1 MTLETAKRII
11 EEGLPNKEAEAVVR
25 GGMTICEHAEDG
37 HRNYIWI
44 KVLPTEN
51 DNESSI
57 NLSLKAH
64 RDKNKMIANL
74 VKSDSTIQV
83 KVIAKQEV
91 RQEPIVSSK
100 INPKNQNKFSPVF
113 GLYAFIKRKFNEFV
127 RIIDGLVEE

>member
-11 EEGLPNKEAEAVVR
+11 EEGQPNKEAEAVVR
-25 GGMTICEHAEDG
+25 GGMTICEHTEDG

-64 RDKNKMIANL
+64 REKNKMIANL
-74 VKSDSTIQV
+74 VKSDSTTPV
-83 KVIAKQEV
+83 KVVAKQEV
-91 RQEPIVSSK
+91 RQEPIVPSNIS
-100 INPKNQNKFSPVF
+100 PKNQHEVSPILKF
-113 GLYAFIKRKFNEFV
+113 YAFIKRKFNEFV
-127 RIIDGLVEE
+127 KIMDGLIEE